1 MLLLVKTRKQG
12 QYTDPLKTVPALPPS
27 GKYIYIFFLS
37 KSHHTTGLR
46 GLTAMLT

>member
-27 GKYIYIFFLS
+27 GKYIYIFLS
-37 KSHHTTGLR
+37 KSHHTTGLS